1 MTSKITHLKK
11 SSYAPLSVP
20 TQRQLAK
27 HMEQLGTFQEAHR
40 KVLADV
46 QRFLTTVNR
55 LSAMPCTNAETG
67 IAILDRLRREAYEDL
82 NQIQHEH
89 LIVRAA
95 EWLLAE
101 QRCAPETLWFWNPR
115 QTGDGSE
122 PDLRG
127 SHASV
132 IVVSAEITTSE
143 KPVGT
148 NDSRMQKTLA
158 KLAEMQGDKFY
169 FVRTPQ
175 MQQRANTKI
184 AKGGWKIEV
193 VQLAV

>member
-1 MTSKITHLKK
+1 
-11 SSYAPLSVP
+11 
-20 TQRQLAK
+20 
-27 HMEQLGTFQEAHR
+27 MEQLGTFQEAHQ
-40 KVLADV
+40 KVLADI
-46 QRFLTTVNR
+46 QRFLATVNR
-55 LSAMPCTNAETG
+55 LSSLPCTTAETG
-67 IAILDRLRREAYEDL
+67 IRILDRLRKDTYEDL

-101 QRCAPETLWFWNPR
+101 RKCPPETQWFWNPR
-115 QTGDGSE
+115 QTGDNSE

-127 SHASV
+127 SHSGAIV
-132 IVVSAEITTSE
+132 ISAEITTSE

-148 NDSRMQKTLA
+148 IDSRMQKTLA
-158 KLAEMQGDKFY
+158 KLAEMQGAKFY

-184 AKGGWKIEV
+184 ANGGWEIEV